1 MQDDG
6 IGLSESSQAQILSLL
21 MDGGT
26 LAPFSFLARETA
38 MGFPAFARS
47 ITLLSGMMAQLITR
61 GALHVY
67 DITTKERITTRKA
80 RESIR
85 LLAESPDGIQPALP
99 FVEDLACDYLIDGN
113 CLIVPNDSRD
123 GRTLSLQRGLARDA
137 VRLSRGATALSIP
150 LESGDTVT
158 RARVEII
165 LCRWPRTTTPAI
177 HMGMARMDFAPSNID
192 ILRHTLHIG
201 LASDNFIEEF
211 FKTVRGK
218 RHLNFAVLARA
229 RLQPA
234 QLGEYVKA
242 VDKQVQEGGPYV
254 FGDASVQNLNEKA
267 SDADSETLRQRQT
280 QSVAAY
286 YGIPS
291 ILVGEE
297 ASTWGAGIEQL
308 MKGFIHFGLGPH
320 LSRFLDPFSFHMLPR
335 GQKFAIDHS
344 EMVAASVEALTKL
357 AIAAGGNTQTPS
369 FMTNNERRG
378 LFGMEPNDSIPTT
391 PYKPPAGVTPPAS
404 PPAPEDEEREGGQN
418 D

>member
-1 MQDDG
+1 MSMQDG
-6 IGLSESSQAQILSLL
+6 TALSESSQAQILALL
-21 MDGGT
+21 LDGGT

-47 ITLLSGMMAQLITR
+47 ITLLSGMMAQLMTR

-67 DITTKERITTRKA
+67 DITTKKRITTRKA

-85 LLAESPDGIQPALP
+85 LLAESPDGVMPALP

-113 CLIVPNDSRD
+113 CVVIPNDFD

-137 VRLSRGATALSIP
+137 VRMARGSTTLSIP
-150 LESGDTVT
+150 LENGETVE
-158 RARVEII
+158 RARRDII
-165 LCRWPRTTTPAI
+165 LARWPRTTTPTI
-177 HMGMARMDFAPSNID
+177 NVGVARMDFAPSNID
-192 ILRHTLHIG
+192 ILRHTLSIG

-218 RHLNFAVLARA
+218 RHLNFAILPRDF
-229 RLQPA
+229 L
-234 QLGEYVKA
+234 
-242 VDKQVQEGGPYV
+242 QEGEMKTLRDTVEEQAGSGGPFV
-254 FGDASVQNLNEKA
+254 FGNSTIQNLNEKA
-267 SDADSETLRQRQT
+267 ADADSETLRKRQA

-286 YGIPS
+286 YGVPS

-344 EMVAASVEALTKL
+344 EMVAASIEALTKL
-357 AIAAGGNTQTPS
+357 ATVASGDTQRPA
-369 FMTNNERRG
+369 FMDQDEIRRV
-378 LFGMEPNDSIPTT
+378 FGMEPNDSLPCLLYT
-391 PYKPPAGVTPPAS
+391 S
-404 PPAPEDEEREGGQN
+404 PSPRD
-418 D
+418 